1 MQKLFIALLASSAVL
16 TSGCATTAKTT
27 TPAPAPAIAAAPA
40 AAKPAPA
47 PTLGIDA
54 QAALAE
60 AKSYVAAA
68 QAKNALWTKTTD
80 ALKAAEAAA
89 KEVNDAAV
97 IKNAK
102 FATETAK
109 ISMDQLT
116 LPTTEHFKK

>member
-1 MQKLFIALLASSAVL
+1 MHKLFIALLATSAVL
-16 TSGCATTAKTT
+16 TSGCATTAKTAA
-27 TPAPAPAIAAAPA
+27 APAPAIVAAAAPVA
-40 AAKPAPA
+40 A
-47 PTLGIDA
+47 PTLSVDA

-102 FATETAK
+102 FATETAQVS
-109 ISMDQLT
+109 IEQLS
-116 LPTTEHFKK
+116 LPSTEHFKK

>member
-1 MQKLFIALLASSAVL
+1 MHKLFIALLATSAVL

-27 TPAPAPAIAAAPA
+27 APAPAVAAAVAPV
-40 AAKPAPA
+40 AKPAP
-47 PTLGIDA
+47 TLSVDA

-68 QAKNALWTKTTD
+68 QAKNALWTKTAD

-89 KEVNDAAV
+89 KEVNDAEV

-102 FATETAK
+102 FATETAQVS
-109 ISMDQLT
+109 IEQLS
-116 LPTTEHFKK
+116 LPSTEHFKK